1 MAKYKAKVDT
11 VFNFTFIRAGKIIVA
26 GEELRNS
33 PNFECLDGSSKK
45 AAGTGSTTGGN
56 AEYAKALQR
65 GKELG
70 IPMYNRIPKEGLF
83 AAIAKAEAERAA
95 PKSGNDKGNAGTG
108 DSGTGETDNKNTG
121 ETENNENDGN
131 NAGGENIGDT
141 GNK

>member
-33 PNFECLDGSSKK
+33 PNFECLDGSPKK
-45 AAGTGSTTGGN
+45 SANAGDNKAGGN
-56 AEYAKALQR
+56 VDYAKALQR

-70 IPMYNRIPKEGLF
+70 IPMYNRIPKEELF

-95 PKSGNDKGNAGTG
+95 PSDADKAKPDGDKAIKAGGSENGGENAGNAG
-108 DSGTGETDNKNTG
+108 DNK
-121 ETENNENDGN
+121 
-131 NAGGENIGDT
+131 AGGENTD
-141 GNK
+141 NK